1 MDECALMLA
10 AALRN
15 RLPTT
20 DEIAAMPDFQEPGP
34 LAEVPALWVHLM
46 IGIVEDYQRRIAELE
61 AATPIVSASSGPSL
75 IEEWLA
81 QLPSMED
88 VERGRVSIH
97 QRVSVPCYQ
106 LVAHLYQ
113 AAGCMLHRNE
123 LRERLDRFEQAVTM
137 AGPAGEA

>member
-1 MDECALMLA
+1 MLV
-10 AALRN
+10 AALRK
-15 RLPTT
+15 RLPAM

-34 LAEVPALWVHLM
+34 LAEVPALWVHLL
-46 IGIVEDYQRRIAELE
+46 IGIVEDYQRRIAEIE
-61 AATPIVSASSGPSL
+61 AATPMVSASSGFSL

-81 QLPSMED
+81 QLPTMED
-88 VERGRVSIH
+88 IERGRVSME
-97 QRVSVPCYQ
+97 QRVSVPSYQ
-106 LVAHLYQ
+106 LVVHLCQ